1 MKRALMMLS
10 LLLAGPVVAQD
21 AGTVDMSAEELD
33 DRIRG
38 GLLGQIFG
46 NLNGLPHEFK
56 YIEEP
61 GKVETYT
68 PGLPQG
74 ARTDDD
80 TDIEWVYVAEMA
92 RTGKTLVPPAR
103 LAELWKAN
111 MTKGIWCANLYA
123 RRLMDLG
130 LEPPVTGRIR
140 LNPWSEFNISAQFV
154 SEAFGLVAP
163 GMPRTAARIGV
174 HYTHV
179 AVDGEPIQTTQLFTA
194 MIATSF
200 VEADIVKIV
209 DAGVAALDPRS
220 ELHGI
225 IRDVKGWWREHPA
238 DWKQTRRL
246 IKEKYTRHGGGMRD
260 RNGYELN
267 TAAIVAALLYGSDDF
282 AEALRLAFNLGWDS
296 DCNAATVG
304 TILGVRK
311 GRRWMDAQGWV
322 VKDVYRNGCRDA
334 MPRDETIT
342 GYGDKL
348 IAAARAVI
356 LENGGREI
364 EVGGQKAF
372 RLRLET
378 PANVEPL
385 PGSLDRLDELRQ
397 DLGAA
402 MEKDLAGSGRDR
414 ARAAYLALALGDSER
429 FRKERPDDWKASI
442 EELKKFPNML
452 RQIYDAQGSGA
463 GRIKAAAKA
472 EGLEKPA
479 GKDK

>member
-1 MKRALMMLS
+1 MKQVMLA
-10 LLLAGPVVAQD
+10 LLLS
-21 AGTVDMSAEELD
+21 AGTVGAQEPATVDLPADELE

-68 PGLPQG
+68 PSLPDG

-92 RTGKTLVPPAR
+92 ASGRTFVPPAR

-111 MTKGIWCANLYA
+111 ITKGIWCANLYA
-123 RRLMDLG
+123 RNLMDLG
-130 LEPPVTGRIR
+130 LEPPATGRIC
-140 LNPWSEFNISAQFV
+140 LNPWSVFNISAQFV

-163 GMPRTAARIGV
+163 GMPRTASKIGV

-179 AVDGEPIQTTQLFTA
+179 AVDGEPIQSTQFFTA
-194 MIATSF
+194 MIALAF
-200 VEADIVKIV
+200 VEKDVVRIV
-209 DAGVAALDPRS
+209 DAGATALDPRS
-220 ELHGI
+220 EL
-225 IRDVKGWWREHPA
+225 RAVVADVRGWWREHPG
-238 DWKQTRRL
+238 DWRQTRRL

-267 TAAIVAALLYGSDDF
+267 SAAIVAALLYGGDDF
-282 AEALRLAFNLGWDS
+282 TEGLRLAFNMGWDS

-304 TILGVRK
+304 TILGVLK

-322 VKDVYRNGCRDA
+322 VKDVYRNTCRDA
-334 MPRDETIT
+334 MPKDETIT
-342 GYGDKL
+342 GYGEKL
-348 IAAARAVI
+348 VRVARSVI
-356 LENGGREI
+356 LENGGREVEI
-364 EVGGQKAF
+364 GGKKAW
-372 RLRLET
+372 RIPREA

-385 PGSLDRLDELRQ
+385 PAGLDR
-397 DLGAA
+397 AA
-402 MEKDLAGSGRDR
+402 EVRAEWLPRIEKDLDGSPRDR
-414 ARAAYLALALGDSER
+414 ARAAYLALALGESER
-429 FRKERPDDWKASI
+429 IRKERPEPWKAAV
-442 EELKKFPNML
+442 EELKKFPIL
-452 RQIYDAQGSGA
+452 VGQIYDAPGPQA

-472 EGLEKPA
+472 EGLVKPEKPP
-479 GKDK
+479 K